1 MVTVEAVDLILGV
14 MLLAISAGIAGFA
27 AGVLWCEIRQI
38 DRCGPIEG
46 VPDDND

>member
-46 VPDDND
+46 VPDDNN